1 VGLVTSEAR
10 VIRRAQFQTAGR
22 FILWTVVVIVGVRG
36 VVSIFKSSDH
46 AAGGGQSTSVTQTTS
61 NNPVSDGAK
70 TEAVLFVQQWLTVNG
85 KEKPQDWV
93 NNLQPYVTPS
103 FAAEMQ
109 KNLPV
114 KWQAPSPT
122 PKGKQQP
129 APKSAPTPNLS
140 VVQANV
146 WASHW
151 VKPGNEALVTVRTQT
166 NDNAVWYLSVPVVKF
181 GDTWRV
187 SSTPALLP
195 QPQTPSSNSD
205 SDPFAPTTVLSTQ
218 EIQEVQ
224 AALDPFFRA
233 WLTGDSNTADRYM
246 VNPVLATNEMQSIGG
261 QVQNVSFTPVR
272 SDPLVVNATVSVATH
287 NMTMDFSYLVTLAQQ
302 HGQYFIQSIENNN

>member
-1 VGLVTSEAR
+1 VTSEAR
-10 VIRRAQFQTAGR
+10 VIRRARFQTAGR
-22 FILWTVVVIVGVRG
+22 VLLWTVVVIVGVRG

-46 AAGGGQSTSVTQTTS
+46 ATVSAQSASVTQTTATS
-61 NNPVSDGAK
+61 PVTDGAK
-70 TEAVLFVQQWLTVNG
+70 TEAVLFVQQWLTVHGN
-85 KEKPQDWV
+85 EKPQDWV
-93 NNLQPYVTPS
+93 NNLQPYVTPT
-103 FAAEMQ
+103 FAADMQ

-114 KWQAPSPT
+114 TWQAPTPT

-129 APKSAPTPNLS
+129 APKSVPTPNLS

-151 VKPGNEALVTVRTQT
+151 VKPDNEALVTVRTQT
-166 NDNAVWYLSVPVVKF
+166 NDNTLWYLSVPVVKF
-181 GDTWRV
+181 RDTWRV
-187 SSTPALLP
+187 SSAPALLP
-195 QPQTPSSNSD
+195 QPQTPSPDANSNS
-205 SDPFAPTTVLSTQ
+205 SVSATVFSPQ
-218 EIQEVQ
+218 ETQEVQ

-246 VNPVLATNEMQSIGG
+246 VNPAPATNEMQSIGG
-261 QVQNVSFTPVR
+261 QVKNVSFTPVS
-272 SDPLVVNATVSVATH
+272 SDPLVVNAIVSVATH

>member
-1 VGLVTSEAR
+1 MTSEAK
-10 VIRRAQFQTAGR
+10 VIRRARFQTAGR
-22 FILWTVVVIVGVRG
+22 VILWTVVVIVGVRG
-36 VVSIFKSSDH
+36 VVSIFKGFTDH
-46 AAGGGQSTSVTQTTS
+46 ATATVQSASVTQTTTAS
-61 NNPVSDGAK
+61 PVSDGAK

-93 NNLQPYVTPS
+93 RNLQAYVTPS
-103 FAAEMQ
+103 FAADMQ

-114 KWQAPSPT
+114 TWKVPTPT
-122 PKGKQQP
+122 PKGKKP
-129 APKSAPTPNLS
+129 TPKNVPTPNLS

-151 VKPGNEALVTVRTQT
+151 VNPGSEALVTVRTQT
-166 NDNAVWYLSVPVVKF
+166 NDNTIWYLSVPVVKF

-187 SSTPALLP
+187 SSAPALLP
-195 QPQTPSSNSD
+195 EPQTPISDSNSN
-205 SDPFAPTTVLSTQ
+205 SSVSTTVLSPQ
-218 EIQEVQ
+218 ETQEVQ
-224 AALDPFFRA
+224 AALNPFFRA

-246 VNPVLATNEMQSIGG
+246 VNPVPSTNEMQSIGG
-261 QVQNVSFTPVR
+261 QVKNVSFTPVS